1 MDQSNLLKKL
11 AEFNDIFRPRTAEG
25 KDKRNTYESANPLYG
40 GQELV

>member
-11 AEFNDIFRPRTAEG
+11 VEFNDTSRPRTAEG
-25 KDKRNTYESANPLYG
+25 KDKRNTYESANPFCG

>member
-11 AEFNDIFRPRTAEG
+11 AEFNIFRPRTAEG